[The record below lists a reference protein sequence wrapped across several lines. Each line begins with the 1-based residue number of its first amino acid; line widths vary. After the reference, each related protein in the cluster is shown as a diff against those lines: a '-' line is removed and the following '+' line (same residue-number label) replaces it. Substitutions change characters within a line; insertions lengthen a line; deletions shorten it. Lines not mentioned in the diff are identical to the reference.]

1 MEIEEFT
8 ALVHIT
14 QQLGLISPFVA
25 EEVLAHT
32 RISNSKFIDPKIL
45 TEHNYLTDWQIGKIV
60 SGDGTMLLFNGYH
73 LLFRLGQENWGELTK
88 PGKLIPENLLR

>member
-14 QQLGLISPFVA
+14 QKLGLISPFVA

-45 TEHNYLTDWQIGKIV
+45 TEHNYFA
-60 SGDGTMLLFNGYH
+60 SFY
-73 LLFRLGQENWGELTK
+73 RA
-88 PGKLIPENLLR
+88 